1 MKRVYIAIGLI
12 AISLA
17 VCFWE
22 QMEIKSFCD
31 TVAALTSEEK
41 IKKSPSDSAREI
53 KKLWDEKNDTLYAF
67 SQHDLLE
74 HLAENIEQLES
85 DTYELESKLE
95 EIRAQNNV
103 YYENHR
109 MTFSNIF

>member
-1 MKRVYIAIGLI
+1 MKRVWIAIALI
-12 AISLA
+12 FVSIIL
-17 VCFWE
+17 CLWE
-22 QMEIKSFCD
+22 QMEINSFCD
-31 TVAALTSEEK
+31 TVATLTSEEK
-41 IKKSPSDSAREI
+41 IKNSPNDSAREI

-74 HLAENIEQLES
+74 HLAENIEQLENNN
-85 DTYELESKLE
+85 DLETKLY

>member
-1 MKRVYIAIGLI
+1 MKRVWIAIVLI
-12 AISLA
+12 FVSIIL
-17 VCFWE
+17 CFWE

-31 TVAALTSEEK
+31 TVASLTSEEK
-41 IKKSPSDSAREI
+41 IKNFPNDSAREI

-85 DTYELESKLE
+85 DGIELERRLY

>member
-1 MKRVYIAIGLI
+1 MKRVWIAIALI
-12 AISLA
+12 FVSIIL
-17 VCFWE
+17 CLWE

-41 IKKSPSDSAREI
+41 IKNFPSDSAREI
-53 KKLWDEKNDTLYAF
+53 KKLWDEKNDTLYSF

-74 HLAENIEQLES
+74 HLAENIEQLENNN
-85 DTYELESKLE
+85 DLETKLY